1 MSARPP
7 IEFLRPKW
15 RIWGLFLLL
24 VMVGTPVHSD
34 DGPVITQIDH
44 SSLSG
49 GRLQIDVRSS
59 GVLPSPRVFRTSE
72 PDRIVLDFFGVRTQL
87 PSSVIEVGRG
97 AIESIMMAQDEE
109 RSRMVINLISAV
121 GFVSDATDNRLTL
134 VMGPVTLASGD
145 SAGTDT
151 SNGKNAQPGQ
161 DLARV
166 GLIDFRRTP
175 AGAGRVILEFDSE
188 RP

>member
-1 MSARPP
+1 MMSARPS

-15 RIWGLFLLL
+15 GIWGLVLALA
-24 VMVGTPVHSD
+24 MVGAPTHSD
-34 DGPVITQIDH
+34 DGPVITQINH

-49 GRLQIDVRSS
+49 GRLQIDIHSS
-59 GVLPSPRVFRTSE
+59 GALPSPRVFRTSE

-87 PSSVIEVGRG
+87 PSSVVEVGRG

-134 VMGPVTLASGD
+134 VMGPVTCLLY
-145 SAGTDT
+145 T
-151 SNGKNAQPGQ
+151 SDAA
-161 DLARV
+161 D
-166 GLIDFRRTP
+166 
-175 AGAGRVILEFDSE
+175 E
-188 RP
+188 